1 MFSSFHGRVGTK
13 SYKMSPE
20 KKPKTETP
28 IVIRRSLRTRGMP
41 PDYSDSKGQE
51 DILETAAK
59 VAKSSTPS
67 KPSPSDLGPLS
78 TRDAYCGTG
87 SDKVLIERVLGV
99 SRKPHEE
106 FGDKNGGGS
115 MRGACGSGSCME
127 LGALSLKPEN
137 IARVVP
143 GRIMNVRFFPCKDS
157 RMVVVGNKFGNI
169 GFWNVDCD
177 TEEKDGIYLYH
188 PHPGPIS
195 GISIQQHCLPKVIW
209 IEYCL
214 HNIVNT

>member
-1 MFSSFHGRVGTK
+1 V
-13 SYKMSPE
+13 SPE
-20 KKPKTETP
+20 KKPKTEKP

-41 PDYSDSKGQE
+41 PDYLDSKGLE
-51 DILETAAK
+51 DLVETAAK
-59 VAKSSTPS
+59 VTKSSPRT
-67 KPSPSDLGPLS
+67 LGPLS
-78 TRDAYCGTG
+78 TRDAYRGTG

-99 SRKPHEE
+99 SRKPYEE

-143 GRIMNVRFFPCKDS
+143 GRIMNVRFFPCKDA

-177 TEEKDGIYLYH
+177 MEEKDGIYLYH

-195 GISIQQHCLPKVIW
+195 GISIHQHCLPKVIW
-209 IEYCL
+209 IEHCL
-214 HNIVNT
+214 RKIVST

>member
-1 MFSSFHGRVGTK
+1 
-13 SYKMSPE
+13 MSPE

-106 FGDKNGGGS
+106 YGDKNGGGS
-115 MRGACGSGSCME
+115 MRSACGSGSCME

-143 GRIMNVRFFPCKDS
+143 GRIMNVRFFP
-157 RMVVVGNKFGNI
+157 
-169 GFWNVDCD
+169 
-177 TEEKDGIYLYH
+177 L
-188 PHPGPIS
+188 
-195 GISIQQHCLPKVIW
+195 
-209 IEYCL
+209 
-214 HNIVNT
+214 